1 MSISEDY
8 SRKTRVA
15 RDKLRKFGRQIK
27 KDNPEKRIQMRFLVY
42 YYLNFNFYIYLLC
55 NTGTK
60 ITLNVKHASFINF
73 QKNFIN
79 LICQAHFCTSVYFH
93 VKKKNDE
100 IFFSGMTN
108 FWSMVK
114 CMFIMKKR
122 ERLFSSE
129 GRGMEVTVVSG
140 TVLTAWIQGTNQLVT
155 GICLSSI
162 IVQVESMS
170 VKVGGL

>member
-15 RDKLRKFGRQIK
+15 RNKLRKFGRQIK

-42 YYLNFNFYIYLLC
+42 YYLNFNFHIYLSC
-55 NTGTK
+55 NTDTK
-60 ITLNVKHASFINF
+60 ITFNVKRGTFINF

-79 LICQAHFCTSVYFH
+79 LICQLIFVLACTSILKSF
-93 VKKKNDE
+93 DE

-108 FWSMVK
+108 CWSMVK
-114 CMFIMKKR
+114 CMFIMKRR

-155 GICLSSI
+155 GICLSSLTP
-162 IVQVESMS
+162 QVESMS